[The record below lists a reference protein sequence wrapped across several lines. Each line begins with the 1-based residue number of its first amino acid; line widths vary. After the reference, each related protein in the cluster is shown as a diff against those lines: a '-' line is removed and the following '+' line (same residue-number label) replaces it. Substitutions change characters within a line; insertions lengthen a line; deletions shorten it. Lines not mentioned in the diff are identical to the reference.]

1 MPSKQST
8 APHIEVET
16 RAQWRAWL
24 AANHDTCPGAWLVT
38 FKKDSGRGR
47 VGYDEA
53 VEEAL
58 CYGWIDSVSGKVD
71 KLRAKL
77 WFCPRKPKSGWSKLN
92 KNRVE
97 RLIADGLMTA
107 AGLAVIDA
115 AKQSGAWSLLDEV
128 EAMVM
133 PADLAAALAANPTA
147 QANFD
152 AFPKSARKG
161 ILDQVRAAKRP
172 ETRAKRIA
180 DIVRLA
186 AGNRRYG
193 FERK

>member
-8 APHIEVET
+8 APHIEIES
-16 RAQWRAWL
+16 RAQWREWL
-24 AANHDTCPGAWLVT
+24 AANHDTCTGAWLVT
-38 FKKDSGRGR
+38 FKTASGRGR
-47 VGYDEA
+47 VTYDEA

-58 CYGWIDSVSGKVD
+58 CFGWIDSVSGKVD
-71 KLRAKL
+71 DLRAKL

-92 KNRVE
+92 KDRVE
-97 RLIADGLMTA
+97 RLIAEGLMTP
-107 AGLAVIDA
+107 AGQAVIDA

-133 PADLAAALAANPTA
+133 PADLAAALDANPA
-147 QANFD
+147 AKANFD
-152 AFPKSARKG
+152 AFPKSVRKG
-161 ILDQVRAAKRP
+161 ILDLMRSAKRP

-180 DIVRLA
+180 DIVRFA
-186 AGNRRYG
+186 AENRRYG